1 MMSFLHTGLDV
12 VTGGNDVIPS
22 FEMHTV
28 GGVAAAARCPLLTL
42 TLSFT
47 SLSES
52 YILTQFYTDVIL
64 DPLESEK

>member
-1 MMSFLHTGLDV
+1 MMSFLHTGLDA

-22 FEMHTV
+22 FEMRTV
-28 GGVAAAARCPLLTL
+28 GGVAAAARCPLLF
-42 TLSFT
+42 FT

-52 YILTQFYTDVIL
+52 DILTQFYTDVIL